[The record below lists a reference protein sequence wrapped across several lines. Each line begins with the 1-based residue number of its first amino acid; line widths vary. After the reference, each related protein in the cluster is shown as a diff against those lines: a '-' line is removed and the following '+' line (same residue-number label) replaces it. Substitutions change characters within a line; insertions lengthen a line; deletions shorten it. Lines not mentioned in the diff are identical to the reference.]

1 MNELKATFFLIAYF
15 FGIGLLFISTIT
27 AFGLRSGEAYWLIS
41 TIIIVVS
48 MSYGRPVSGKVAS
61 WFFRVIRWQIIKLLG
76 NKKPEPQ
83 RGQE

>member
-15 FGIGLLFISTIT
+15 FGVGLLFVSIIT
-27 AFGLRSGEAYWLIS
+27 AFGLRSGETYWLIS

-48 MSYGRPVSGKVAS
+48 MSYGRPASGKVVS